1 MDIFPIN
8 TKGDGASYDCN
19 AYQRQIYDENAL
31 LNAFF
36 LCRKSTAWKHSVQLF
51 ESNLALEIA
60 TLAREIEDRSFKF
73 APTHD
78 FIINERGKIRYISGE
93 TVRNRVVKKAVCQEA
108 LLPAILP
115 HLIYDNGASQKGKGV
130 DFTRRRLLTHLRRF
144 YRKHGND
151 GYILLMDYSKY
162 YDNIR
167 HEKLLEIFKRFVSDE
182 TTLWLIEQ
190 SLQQSAIDVSYMT
203 DTEYAGCLGVLFDNL
218 EYQKIDKKLLTGEK
232 MMRKHVNLGDEI
244 SQIAGLCYPMD
255 IDNYIKIVRGCK
267 YYARYMDDSYLIA
280 KDKNCLISL
289 RKEIEEKAHEL
300 GLTLNPKKTRIVKL
314 SSSWRFMQVQYSLT
328 DTGRI
333 IQKIRPERLTKMRRK
348 LKKLAGR
355 LPECDFDNL
364 YRSWFKGH
372 YKLMSKKQRQN
383 LDELYKKLKEEKYGL
398 HD

>member
-1 MDIFPIN
+1 MGNPIN
-8 TKGDGASYDCN
+8 TKGDGAGYDCST
-19 AYQRQIYDENAL
+19 YKRQIYDENAL

-60 TLAREIEDRSFKF
+60 TLAREIEDRNFKF

-93 TVRNRVVKKAVCQEA
+93 TVRNRVVKKAVCQET

-130 DFTRRRLLTHLRRF
+130 DFTRRRLLAHLRRF
-144 YRKHGND
+144 YREHGND

-162 YDNIR
+162 YDNIQ
-167 HEKLLEIFKRFVSDE
+167 HEKLLEIFRRFVSDE

-190 SLQQSAIDVSYMT
+190 SLQQSAVDVSYMT
-203 DTEYAGCLGVLFDNL
+203 DTDYANCLDILFDNL
-218 EYQKIDKKLLTGEK
+218 EHQKTDKSLLTGEK

-255 IDNYIKIVRGCK
+255 IDNYIKIARGCK

-328 DTGRI
+328 GTGRV

-364 YRSWFKGH
+364 YRSWLKGH

>member
-1 MDIFPIN
+1 MGNPIN
-8 TKGDGASYDCN
+8 TKGDGVGYDRNTCK
-19 AYQRQIYDENAL
+19 RQIYDENAL
-31 LNAFF
+31 LSAFF
-36 LCRKSTAWKHSVQLF
+36 LCRKNTAWKHSAQLF

-60 TLAREIEDRSFKF
+60 TLAKQIEDRSFRF
-73 APTHD
+73 TATRD
-78 FIINERGKIRYISGE
+78 FVLHERGKIRYISGE
-93 TVRNRVVKKAVCQEA
+93 TVRNRVVKKAICQEV

-130 DFTRRRLLTHLRRF
+130 DFTRRRLLAHLRRF
-144 YRKHGND
+144 YREHGND

-162 YDNIR
+162 YDNIQ
-167 HEKLLEIFKRFVSDE
+167 HEKLLEIFRRFVSDE

-190 SLQQSAIDVSYMT
+190 SLQQSAVDVSYMT
-203 DTEYAGCLGVLFDNL
+203 DTDYANCLDILFDNL
-218 EYQKIDKKLLTGEK
+218 EHQKTDKSLLTGEK

-255 IDNYIKIVRGCK
+255 IDNFIKIVRRCK

-289 RKEIEEKAHEL
+289 RNEIENKAHEL

-328 DTGRI
+328 GTGRV
-333 IQKIRPERLTKMRRK
+333 IQKIRPERLTRMRRK
-348 LKKLAGR
+348 LKKLAGK
-355 LPECDFDNL
+355 LPEHDFDNL

-383 LDELYKKLKEEKYGL
+383 LDKLYKRSKEEKYGL